1 MAGCCCHPGGGI
13 AHTGRYPVNP
23 PRIPSLNAVV
33 STALAIASGLIV
45 LAGYFF
51 VQTANGQVSLWT
63 DLRLTLLN
71 WAIILA
77 GFAVFIGI
85 LNLFQVH
92 FKKIQK
98 KQKGALYSLLLILSL
113 VVTFLLGLVKPGQME
128 IIFTTVQLPVE
139 ASLMAMLAVTLTYA
153 SIRLLRRRL
162 NLLSVIFLVTAVLIL
177 LGTAP
182 LPFLGTIPGL
192 SDWVRPFLTQVM
204 AAAGARGILLGVALG
219 TLTTGIRIL
228 FGADRP
234 YGGNK

>member
-1 MAGCCCHPGGGI
+1 MA
-13 AHTGRYPVNP
+13 
-23 PRIPSLNAVV
+23 L
-33 STALAIASGLIV
+33 
-45 LAGYFF
+45 
-51 VQTANGQVSLWT
+51 
-63 DLRLTLLN
+63 
-71 WAIILA
+71 
-77 GFAVFIGI
+77 
-85 LNLFQVH
+85 
-92 FKKIQK
+92 
-98 KQKGALYSLLLILSL
+98 
-113 VVTFLLGLVKPGQME
+113 
-128 IIFTTVQLPVE
+128 
-139 ASLMAMLAVTLTYA
+139 LAVTLTYA

-192 SDWVRPFLTQVM
+192 SDLVRPFISQVL

>member
-1 MAGCCCHPGGGI
+1 
-13 AHTGRYPVNP
+13 VNP
-23 PRIPSLNAVV
+23 RRFPSLNAVV
-33 STALAIASGLIV
+33 STAFAIASGVIV

-51 VQTANGQVSLWT
+51 VQTANGQVSLLT
-63 DLRLTLLN
+63 DLRLTLLS

-85 LNLFQVH
+85 INLIQVH
-92 FKKIQK
+92 VKKIQG
-98 KQKGALYSLLLILSL
+98 KQKGAFYSLLLILSL
-113 VVTFLLGLVKPGQME
+113 VVTFLFGMIKPGQTG
-128 IIFTTVQLPVE
+128 IVFTTVQLPVE

-162 NLLSVIFLVTAVLIL
+162 NLLSVIFLVTAVLIIFA
-177 LGTAP
+177 TAP
-182 LPFLGTIPGL
+182 LPFLGTIPVL
-192 SDWVRPFLTQVM
+192 SGGVRSFIAQVM
-204 AAAGARGILLGVALG
+204 ATAGARGILLGVALG

>member
-1 MAGCCCHPGGGI
+1 M
-13 AHTGRYPVNP
+13 NP
-23 PRIPSLNAVV
+23 RRFPSLNAVV
-33 STALAIASGLIV
+33 STAFAIASGLIV

-51 VQTANGQVSLWT
+51 VQTANGQVSLLT
-63 DLRLTLLN
+63 DLRLTLLS

-85 LNLFQVH
+85 INLIQVH
-92 FKKIQK
+92 VKKIQR
-98 KQKGALYSLLLILSL
+98 KQKGAFYSLLLILSL
-113 VVTFLLGLVKPGQME
+113 VVTFLFGLIKPGQMG
-128 IIFTTVQLPVE
+128 IVFTTVQLPVE

-177 LGTAP
+177 FATAP
-182 LPFLGTIPGL
+182 LPFLGTIPVLG
-192 SDWVRPFLTQVM
+192 DWVRPFLAQVM

-219 TLTTGIRIL
+219 TLTTGIRLL